1 MAGNVDV
8 VATTTPL
15 CAMKKPPQ
23 DLQLEIRPSNGL
35 QPPKKASR
43 ENVGKLLGARLV
55 VWLNDLEFSWI
66 LVEEVYEHF

>member
-43 ENVGKLLGARLV
+43 ENVGKLLGARL
-55 VWLNDLEFSWI
+55 
-66 LVEEVYEHF
+66 LV